1 MRSLKS
7 GLFAI
12 AFAGLF
18 GAAAVVGCSA
28 DGGGSGIDQSAIDP
42 SQPDP
47 NAGTSGSVVPAKTP
61 DGTQD
66 DSGVK
71 DAGKKD
77 SGPKPEAGIDA
88 GPPPPVEGDACT
100 MPNTKASKSCGK
112 CGKAETLCIAQDG
125 GSTWGTYGMCLN
137 EVAMGCVPG
146 TTQPCGNC
154 GTQTCS
160 AFCGWGACTGQPAM
174 ACPAGSVDYTTASCA
189 TANTYRSRTCDATC
203 QWGNYSGTCTAA
215 TTPNKMTVA
224 TALNGVVSAKWSLT
238 GDTHRPDSCPGMTI
252 NSFDHGLYAVV
263 EVVNPSATK
272 TATITAYQSQSATGK
287 ANIDMVL
294 WTYAGSSLPLND
306 AALLVCTHGVEDYCL
321 GISQDVATNPCG
333 NTSSNF
339 YFAGTAGITI
349 PPGQSILVYSSTY
362 SSSTVVGDGTFNL
375 NIKTTLLN

>member
-28 DGGGSGIDQSAIDP
+28 DGGGAGIDQGVDP
-42 SQPDP
+42 NQPDP

-77 SGPKPEAGIDA
+77 SGPKPEAGVDA
-88 GPPPPVEGDACT
+88 GPPPPVEGSACA
-100 MPNTKASKSCGK
+100 MPNAKASKSCGK

-137 EVAMGCVPG
+137 EVVAGCVPG

-174 ACPAGSVDYTTASCA
+174 ACPAGSVDYTTASCG
-189 TANTYRSRTCDATC
+189 TANTYRARTCDATC
-203 QWGNYSGTCTAA
+203 QWGNYSGTCTEAN
-215 TTPNKMTVA
+215 TPNKMTVPA
-224 TALNGVVSAKWSLT
+224 ALNGVVSAKWTLAGT
-238 GDTHRPDSCPGMTI
+238 TKRPSSSCPTMITA
-252 NSFDHGLYAVV
+252 SSSAVPYAVV
-263 EVVNPSATK
+263 ELTNPATHAV
-272 TATITAYQSQSATGK
+272 TVSLYQSKSATGP
-287 ANIDMVL
+287 ADLDLVI
-294 WTYAGSSLPLND
+294 WTYTGKGLPLND
-306 AALLVCTHGVEDYCL
+306 AALGNCFG
-321 GISQDVATNPCG
+321 SVADSCSGSLSSNPCG
-333 NTSSNF
+333 NTSSNLD
-339 YFAGTAGITI
+339 FASVDSVAIPAG
-349 PPGQSILVYSSTY
+349 GSILVYSGAYGSFT
-362 SSSTVVGDGTFNL
+362 TIGGDSTFNL
-375 NIKTTLLN
+375 NVKTTALN